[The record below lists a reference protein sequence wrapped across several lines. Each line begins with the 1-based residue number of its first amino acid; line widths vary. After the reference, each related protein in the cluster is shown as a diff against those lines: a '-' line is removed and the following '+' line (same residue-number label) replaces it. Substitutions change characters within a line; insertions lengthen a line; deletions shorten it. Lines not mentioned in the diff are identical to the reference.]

1 MVMDSIKRAATSE
14 SIALD
19 DFPITEER
27 RGYELIKRM
36 QDVSMAIIALL
47 LLSPLWLLIGLVI
60 RLTSDGP
67 AIHRQKNV
75 IGRYGR
81 PFTLYKFRTMFVN
94 IDDAQH
100 REAIARFVEGKALD
114 VIEKDGQEVPV
125 YKLTRD
131 PRVTPVG
138 RFLRKTGLDEIPQ
151 LINVLRGELAL
162 VGPRPPLDYE
172 YERYTNRHKR
182 RLEVLPG
189 ITGLYQVTARSQVP
203 FERMIEIDLDYVQR
217 RSYWFDLKIML
228 LTPWVLITGKGAY

>member
-1 MVMDSIKRAATSE
+1 MDSIKRAATSE

-19 DFPITEER
+19 DFPLTEER

-81 PFTLYKFRTMFVN
+81 PFTLYKFRTMYVN

-114 VIEKDGQEVPV
+114 VIEKDGKEVPV

>member
-1 MVMDSIKRAATSE
+1 MDSIKRAATSE

>member
-1 MVMDSIKRAATSE
+1 MDSIKRAATSE

-27 RGYELIKRM
+27 RAYELIKRM

-75 IGRYGR
+75 IGRHGR
-81 PFTLYKFRTMFVN
+81 PFTLYKFRTMYVN

-114 VIEKDGQEVPV
+114 VIEKDGIEVPV

-151 LINVLRGELAL
+151 LINVLRSELAL

>member
-1 MVMDSIKRAATSE
+1 MDSIKRAATSE

-19 DFPITEER
+19 DFPLTEER
-27 RGYELIKRM
+27 RAYELIKRI
-36 QDVSMAIIALL
+36 QDVTMAIIALL

-60 RLTSDGP
+60 RLTSEGP
-67 AIHRQKNV
+67 AIYRQKNV

-81 PFTLYKFRTMFVN
+81 PFTVYKFRTMYVG

-100 REAIARFVEGKALD
+100 REAIARFVEGKPLE
-114 VIEKDGQEVPV
+114 VVEKDGKEVPV

-151 LINVLRGELAL
+151 LINVIRGELAL

-182 RLEVLPG
+182 RLDVMPG

-217 RSYWFDLKIML
+217 RSYWFDFKIML